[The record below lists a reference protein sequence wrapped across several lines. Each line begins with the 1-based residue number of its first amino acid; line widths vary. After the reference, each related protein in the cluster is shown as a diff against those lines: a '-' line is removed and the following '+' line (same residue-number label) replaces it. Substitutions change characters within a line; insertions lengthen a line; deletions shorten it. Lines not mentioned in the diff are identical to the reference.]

1 MGLIIAVSGVT
12 AEMDTLHIMAF
23 LSFLRVLI
31 DHTVNVYALILKA
44 LLTTTLPRK
53 DGVLRASCLRLLQD
67 TNGFSTAKMMLRRGR
82 RIQHGLRH

>member
-31 DHTVNVYALILKA
+31 DHTVNVYALIL
-44 LLTTTLPRK
+44 
-53 DGVLRASCLRLLQD
+53 
-67 TNGFSTAKMMLRRGR
+67 
-82 RIQHGLRH
+82 